1 MFSVADKSIYIQQT
15 IAIEWLGRG
24 AGHHTPTRMAAEAL
38 LERFLTG

>member
-15 IAIEWLGRG
+15 IAIEWLGKG
-24 AGHHTPTRMAAEAL
+24 ARHHSPPRKAAGAL